1 KSFISENDF
10 QKIGINPQLRAENL
24 SVSDFV
30 KISNYL
36 N

>member
-1 KSFISENDF
+1 MNANDF
-10 QKIGINPQLRAENL
+10 ENININPQLRAENL

-36 N
+36 S

>member
-1 KSFISENDF
+1 MNANDF
-10 QKIGINPQLRAENL
+10 DNIDINPQLRSENL

-36 N
+36 S